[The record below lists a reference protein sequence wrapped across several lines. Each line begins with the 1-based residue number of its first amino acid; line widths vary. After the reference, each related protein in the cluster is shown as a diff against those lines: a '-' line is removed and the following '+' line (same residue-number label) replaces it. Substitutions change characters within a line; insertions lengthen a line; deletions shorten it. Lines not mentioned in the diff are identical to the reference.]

1 MESRQLNIHQG
12 ESPKQPGTI
21 RFVCIS
27 DTHNK
32 TTNLKVP
39 EGDVLLHSGDFSNIG
54 NDKDIVHFNNFLSTL
69 PHPHKVVIA
78 GNHDLSFDL
87 ENNASL
93 KLNFGNLHSLNAA
106 ETKAKLTNC
115 IYLEDSGIN
124 LLGYNIYGSP
134 WTPTFFDWAFNLD
147 RGENIRKKWELI
159 PPNTD
164 LLLTHGPPHRIL
176 DTCSDGFHAGCEEL
190 VKKIEEIKPLVHLFG
205 HIHEAYGTIF
215 DGYTN
220 YINASIC
227 TLRYH
232 PSNRPYVFDL
242 PIRN

>member
-1 MESRQLNIHQG
+1 METRQINIHHG
-12 ESPKQPGTI
+12 EFPKQPNTI

-32 TTNLKVP
+32 TKSLKVP

-54 NDKDIVHFNNFLSTL
+54 DDKDIIHFNDFLSTL
-69 PHPHKVVIA
+69 PHTHKVVIA

-93 KLNFGNLHSLNAA
+93 KRNFNNLNSLNAA
-106 ETKAKLTNC
+106 ETKAKLRNC

-134 WTPTFFDWAFNLD
+134 WTPTFYDWAFNLD

-159 PPNTD
+159 PANTEI
-164 LLLTHGPPHRIL
+164 LLTHGPPHRIL
-176 DTCSDGFHAGCEEL
+176 DRCSDGFSAGCEEL
-190 VKKIEEIKPLVHLFG
+190 IIKIQEFRPMVHLFG
-205 HIHEAYGTIF
+205 HIHEAYGTFF
-215 DGYTN
+215 DGTTN

-227 TLRYH
+227 TLRYS
-232 PSNRPYVFDL
+232 PSNKPYVFDL